1 MADLH
6 FLANPARFRRFSQRV
21 LPSLSLATVL
31 AFCVGLYFALVQSPP
46 DYQQGETVRI
56 MFVHVPSAWLSM
68 AGYGLLAVL
77 GASLLVWRHPLAALM
92 ARAAAP
98 VGACFALVCLLTG
111 SLWGRPMWGTYWVW
125 DARLTSMLLLFF
137 LYLGHIALSRAYD
150 DPDRGDRAAAILAL
164 IGAINLPIIKFS
176 VDWWNTLHQP
186 ASVAQARRPVDPS
199 RHPDAAALD
208 GRLVPAAVHPAG
220 AGAHRDRDRPPAA
233 RNRGPER
240 MSNHAVFILSAYLAG
255 LVILGGLTIASLSA
269 RNRVRRELAA
279 RGLERRR

>member
-21 LPSLSLATVL
+21 LPGLSITTVL
-31 AFCVGLYFALVQSPP
+31 MFGVGLWLALVHAPP

-68 AGYGLLAVL
+68 AGYALLAIL

-98 VGACFALVCLLTG
+98 VGASFALVCLLTG

-137 LYLGHIALSRAYD
+137 LFLGHIALSRAYD
-150 DPDRGDRAAAILAL
+150 ESERGDRAAAILAL
-164 IGAINLPIIKFS
+164 VGVINLPIIKFS

-186 ASVAQARRPVDPS
+186 ASITRLDAPAI
-199 RHPDAAALD
+199 HPAI
-208 GRLVPAAVHPAG
+208 LVPLLWMAV
-220 AGAHRDRDRPPAA
+220 
-233 RNRGPER
+233 
-240 MSNHAVFILSAYLAG
+240 SFLLLFVLLIL
-255 LVILGGLTIASLSA
+255 
-269 RNRVRRELAA
+269 VRTET
-279 RGLERRR
+279 EIDRRRLEIADQNA

>member
-21 LPSLSLATVL
+21 LPGLGFATVL
-31 AFCVGLYFALVQSPP
+31 MLAVGVYMAFFVAPE
-46 DYQQGETVRI
+46 DYQQGQTVRI

-68 AGYGLLAVL
+68 GGYAMLAAL

-98 VGACFALVCLLTG
+98 VGASFAAVCLLTG

-150 DPDRGDRAAAILAL
+150 SPERGDRAAAILAL
-164 IGAINLPIIKFS
+164 IGVINLPIIKFS

-186 ASVAQARRPVDPS
+186 ASITRLDAPAIHNSILVPLLWMAVSLLFLFVWLVLLRTETEIDRR
-199 RHPDAAALD
+199 RLENAEAAA
-208 GRLVPAAVHPAG
+208 
-220 AGAHRDRDRPPAA
+220 
-233 RNRGPER
+233 
-240 MSNHAVFILSAYLAG
+240 
-255 LVILGGLTIASLSA
+255 
-269 RNRVRRELAA
+269 
-279 RGLERRR
+279 